1 MKLSIIT
8 ICLNNL
14 QELKRTVESVTSQTY
29 NGYEYIVIDGGST
42 DGCTEYIK
50 ETDRIDLYVSEP
62 DKGIYNA
69 MNKGIKMAHGEY
81 CLFMNSGDTLYNNEV
96 LQKAIPHL
104 TEGDFYVGH
113 SILNDNG
120 VTSLR
125 KTPKKMTAKFLLE
138 TSIMHQSTFI
148 RTSLLKHKPY
158 NESHKIVSDW
168 EYFFY
173 EWIFN
178 NKQYVPLDMIVSV
191 FYLGGISNNEKSLR
205 QNEKERKDVINKLL
219 PQRIQNELLQKEQA
233 AIKEKSKIEIKIKK
247 ALSKPPIQR
256 DWKLLR
262 NSFKFLLQDCWHSA
276 FKRQKK

>member
-14 QELKRTVESVTSQTY
+14 KELKRTVESVTAQTY
-29 NGYEYIVIDGGST
+29 NEYEYIVIDGGST

-50 ETDRIDLYVSEP
+50 GVSRIDQYVSEP

-69 MNKGIKMAHGEY
+69 MNKGVKMAHGQY
-81 CLFMNSGDTLYNNEV
+81 CLFMNSGDTLYNNDV
-96 LQKAIPHL
+96 LQKVIPHL
-104 TEGDFYVGH
+104 TDGDFYVGH
-113 SILNDNG
+113 SVLNDNG

-125 KTPKKMTAKFLLE
+125 KTPQKMTVKFLLE

-148 RTSLLKHKPY
+148 RTALLKDRPY
-158 NESHKIVSDW
+158 NERHKIVSDW

-178 NKQYVPLDMIVSV
+178 NKQYLPLDIVVSV
-191 FYLGGISNNEKSLR
+191 FYLGGISNNNKSLR
-205 QNEKERKDVINKLL
+205 QNEKERRDVINKLL
-219 PQRIQNELLQKEQA
+219 PERVSHELLQKEP
-233 AIKEKSKIEIKIKK
+233 IVVKEKTKVEEKIEK

-262 NSFKFLLQDCWHSA
+262 NSFKLLIQDSWHST
-276 FKRQKK
+276 FRRQKK